1 MTDTEIRMNDE
12 TTNPSLDPELEA
24 MGAIAAAFKSLDPE
38 AIRRVIDWA
47 TKRYASKV
55 MLNLAADSA
64 PSYISPVILPTSVP
78 ATFEAFH
85 SLFDAANPK
94 SATER
99 ALVAGYWFQV
109 VLGNQ
114 DFDAQAL
121 NRELKHLGHVST
133 NITRD
138 LDALMTRSPRFVI
151 QTRKL
156 GSSRQARKQY
166 ALTNEGIKTVNAMLG
181 R

>member
-1 MTDTEIRMNDE
+1 VSDE
-12 TTNPSLDPELEA
+12 KTNPSPDPELAA
-24 MGAIAAAFKSLDPE
+24 MGAIAYALQSLDQD
-38 AIRRVIDWA
+38 ATRRVLDWA
-47 TKRYASKV
+47 TKRYVQKV
-55 MLNLAADSA
+55 MAYDATFPTTIPAAA
-64 PSYISPVILPTSVP
+64 AVPSQSSP

-85 SLFDAANPK
+85 ALFDAANPK
-94 SATER
+94 AATER

-109 VLGNQ
+109 VLGNP
-114 DFDAQAL
+114 DFDSQAL

-138 LDALMTRSPRFVI
+138 LDQLMARTPRFVI

-156 GSSRQARKQY
+156 GSTRQARKQY
-166 ALTNEGIKTVNAMLG
+166 ALTNEGIKVVNAMLG

>member
-1 MTDTEIRMNDE
+1 VSDE
-12 TTNPSLDPELEA
+12 KTNHPPDAELAA
-24 MGAIAAAFKSLDPE
+24 MGAIAYALQSLDQD
-38 AIRRVIDWA
+38 ATRRVLDWA
-47 TKRYASKV
+47 TKRYLQKV
-55 MLNLAADSA
+55 MAYDAA
-64 PSYISPVILPTSVP
+64 LPTALPAAAVVPSQPSP

-85 SLFDAANPK
+85 ALFDAANPK
-94 SATER
+94 AATER

-109 VLGNQ
+109 VLGNP
-114 DFDAQAL
+114 DFDSQAL

-138 LDALMTRSPRFVI
+138 LDQLMARTPRFVI

-156 GSSRQARKQY
+156 GSTRQARKQY
-166 ALTNEGIKTVNAMLG
+166 ALTNEGIKVVNAMLG

>member
-1 MTDTEIRMNDE
+1 VSDE
-12 TTNPSLDPELEA
+12 NTNLSPDKELAA
-24 MGAIAAAFKSLDPE
+24 MGAIAYALQSLDQD
-38 AIRRVIDWA
+38 ATRRVLDWA
-47 TKRYASKV
+47 TKRYLQKV
-55 MLNLAADSA
+55 MTYDAASSSTIPA
-64 PSYISPVILPTSVP
+64 AASIPALSTS

-85 SLFDAANPK
+85 ALFDAANPK

-109 VLGNQ
+109 VLGNP
-114 DFDAQAL
+114 DFDSQAL

-138 LDALMTRSPRFVI
+138 LDQLMARTPRFVI

-166 ALTNEGIKTVNAMLG
+166 ALTNEGIKVINGMLG

>member
-1 MTDTEIRMNDE
+1 MSDE
-12 TTNPSLDPELEA
+12 NTNLSIDLELQA
-24 MGAIAAAFKSLDPE
+24 MSAIASALKSLDQD
-38 AIRRVIDWA
+38 ATRRVLDWA
-47 TKRYASKV
+47 TKRYVQKV
-55 MLNLAADSA
+55 MAYDAAL
-64 PSYISPVILPTSVP
+64 PVIAPVRAATLSSPTP

-85 SLFDAANPK
+85 ALFDAANPK

-109 VLGNQ
+109 VLGNP
-114 DFDAQAL
+114 DFDSQAL

-138 LDALMTRSPRFVI
+138 LDQLMARTPRFVI

-166 ALTNEGIKTVNAMLG
+166 ALTNEGIKVINGMLG

>member
-1 MTDTEIRMNDE
+1 MSEENTKSSPD
-12 TTNPSLDPELEA
+12 LELEA
-24 MGAIAAAFKSLDPE
+24 MSAIANALKSLDQD
-38 AIRRVIDWA
+38 ATRRVLDWA
-47 TKRYASKV
+47 TKRYVQKAMISD
-55 MLNLAADSA
+55 AAFPSTISA
-64 PSYISPVILPTSVP
+64 AAVLPSPAAP

-85 SLFDAANPK
+85 AMFDAANPK

-109 VLGNQ
+109 VLGNP
-114 DFDAQAL
+114 DFDSQAL

-138 LDALMTRSPRFVI
+138 LDQLMARTPRFVI

-156 GSSRQARKQY
+156 GSTRQARKQY
-166 ALTNEGIKTVNAMLG
+166 ALTNEGIKVVNAMLG